1 MGSSSD
7 ESIRRH
13 EGCQVGDAAFRQHSS
28 TTCCYYWA
36 TCCAADRYYWD
47 AWDPVHVCEGLFA
60 VGNILNFTRMFHL
73 LAINEHLG
81 PMLISLERMIKV
93 SRYVSLGAPSLIC
106 QTLQH
111 WAEHTTKAEQLL
123 Q

>member
-1 MGSSSD
+1 MYAL
-7 ESIRRH
+7 
-13 EGCQVGDAAFRQHSS
+13 CV
-28 TTCCYYWA
+28 
-36 TCCAADRYYWD
+36 ADRYYWD

-93 SRYVSLGAPSLIC
+93 SR
-106 QTLQH
+106 
-111 WAEHTTKAEQLL
+111 
-123 Q
+123 